1 MDTSKPVG
9 QAVKMEQLTTA
20 PGKFPDEWDED
31 IVRLMGKIAIAF
43 AQLEQACI
51 LVAKRFDT
59 ENKELREFALTDQNR
74 RKGFEGWCEIL
85 IVAFR
90 GRTELRVAAET
101 AKCLGR
107 ERNSL
112 FHGNWTADKA
122 TGARQASPPSRKG
135 DARLIPLDPVYFGDL
150 VKRIRSTR
158 NKLGKAQPR
167 TARPSP
173 SRCSP
178 TSRCFCYV
186 SAEVYRTGAEGLSPC
201 RVAAGATRAI
211 EQGACLPTSHASC
224 PPPATAG
231 TSPPQREH
239 MSHRGKA
246 PRRTRR
252 SYRTH
257 YLTTVASP

>member
-9 QAVKMEQLTTA
+9 QAVKIEQLTTA
-20 PGKFPDEWDED
+20 PATFPDEWDED

-43 AQLEQACI
+43 AQLEQVVI

-59 ENKELREFALTDQNR
+59 ENKVLLEFVLTDENR

-90 GRTELRVAAET
+90 GRPELRVAAET

-112 FHGNWTADKA
+112 FHGSWTAHKA
-122 TGARQASPPSRKG
+122 TGQRQLLHLPKAG

-158 NKLGKAQPR
+158 NKLGEAQP
-167 TARPSP
+167 
-173 SRCSP
+173 
-178 TSRCFCYV
+178 
-186 SAEVYRTGAEGLSPC
+186 E
-201 RVAAGATRAI
+201 
-211 EQGACLPTSHASC
+211 LP
-224 PPPATAG
+224 
-231 TSPPQREH
+231 
-239 MSHRGKA
+239 
-246 PRRTRR
+246 
-252 SYRTH
+252 
-257 YLTTVASP
+257 